1 VNLTFISFTFAAII
15 ILLFITI
22 LWWISLIIKN
32 ASIIDIF
39 WGIGFVILA
48 WLEYSISS
56 FISPAKL
63 LLTILVTLWGIRL
76 ALHIGIRNWGQPEDF
91 RYAKWRSENGASWW
105 WVSYFKVFLL
115 QGLIMWIVAAPILS
129 LRVTDGIPPL
139 SAIDLFAASIW
150 TVGWV
155 FETLSDL
162 QLTRFKANPGNKGKL
177 LTTSLW
183 KYTRHPNYFGD
194 ALQWWAFYLIAAN
207 TGAWWTI
214 FSPLLMTF
222 LLIKVSGVTLL
233 EKTMVSKPG
242 YEDYMKKTS
251 SFFPLPPKK

>member
-1 VNLTFISFTFAAII
+1 
-15 ILLFITI
+15 
-22 LWWISLIIKN
+22 
-32 ASIIDIF
+32 
-39 WGIGFVILA
+39 
-48 WLEYSISS
+48 
-56 FISPAKL
+56 
-63 LLTILVTLWGIRL
+63 
-76 ALHIGIRNWGQPEDF
+76 
-91 RYAKWRSENGASWW
+91 
-105 WVSYFKVFLL
+105 
-115 QGLIMWIVAAPILS
+115 VAAPILS

-222 LLIKVSGVTLL
+222 LLMKVSGVTLL